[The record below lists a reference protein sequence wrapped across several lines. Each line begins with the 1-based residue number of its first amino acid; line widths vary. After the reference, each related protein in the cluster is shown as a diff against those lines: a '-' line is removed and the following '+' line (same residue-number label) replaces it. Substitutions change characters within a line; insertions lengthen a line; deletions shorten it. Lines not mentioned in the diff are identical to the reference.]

1 MTYQIIYRPNGI
13 ENRSG
18 EMVMFDIE
26 YYLKEFENKLWY
38 SEISCVPIIK
48 GLTCFFKDRFKD
60 ENFNHIEFMEDATH
74 IQEIRADLY
83 EKNDNKPKVFDD
95 ARNFHYK
102 VFGNHLTEKLRWF
115 AEKYGL
121 VINVD

>member
-1 MTYQIIYRPNGI
+1 MTYKIIYRSNGI

-26 YYLKEFENKLWY
+26 YYLKKFENKLWY
-38 SEISCVPIIK
+38 SEIDCVPIIK
-48 GLTCFFKDRFKD
+48 GLTCFLKDRFED
-60 ENFNHIEFMEDATH
+60 ENFNHIEFMEDATY
-74 IQEIRADLY
+74 IQEIRVDLY
-83 EKNDNKPKVFDD
+83 EKNDNKPKVFND
-95 ARNFHYK
+95 AQNFHYM

>member
-38 SEISCVPIIK
+38 SEIDCVPIVK
-48 GLTCFFKDRFKD
+48 GLTCFLKDRFKN
-60 ENFNHIEFMEDATH
+60 ENFNHIEFMEDATN
-74 IQEIRADLY
+74 IQEIRGDLY
-83 EKNDNKPKVFDD
+83 EKNDNKPKAFDD

-102 VFGNHLTEKLRWF
+102 VFRDHLVELLGWF